1 MQPMTIEEL
10 AARYVAIRDE
20 KAKLAAERKVMDD
33 KISNAMRKI
42 EGMLL
47 DQLNTIGAESV
58 RTSAGTCYKSIKT
71 SAIVSSRDEFMPFA
85 LENPQFLESRAN
97 KTAVEEYLETTGEL
111 PPGVRVTR
119 AVTVNIRR
127 S

>member
-1 MQPMTIEEL
+1 MQAMTIEDL

-20 KAKLAAERKVMDD
+20 KAKLAAERKVIDD
-33 KISNAMRKI
+33 KIAKAMRKI

-58 RTSAGTCYKSIKT
+58 RTPAGTCYKSVKT
-71 SAIVSSRDEFMPFA
+71 SAVVDSRDDFMPFA